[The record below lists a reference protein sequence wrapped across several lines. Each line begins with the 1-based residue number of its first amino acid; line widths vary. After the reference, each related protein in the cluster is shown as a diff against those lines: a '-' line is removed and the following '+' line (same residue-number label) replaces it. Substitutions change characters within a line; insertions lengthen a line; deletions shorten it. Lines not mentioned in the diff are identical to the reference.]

1 MRQLKKRSLPLPPPE
16 SEVPRMNLL
25 NKIKISSREA
35 SLAVIL
41 LITIGVTGLI
51 NPRFLTGD
59 GTKDLLTSTSVVAI
73 LAIGITPIVVM
84 RHIDISIASTVG
96 LSAWVIAD
104 FCKKN
109 PDYTWVQC
117 FVIGAIIGLAVG
129 ILNGLLVA
137 GLRLPSL
144 VVTLGTLY
152 IVRGAVYVVS
162 NSVDYNAQELPESLL
177 ALGQKVYFGIL
188 PFTFLLVIIAMLAMA
203 FFMKYT
209 KSGRDAYAIGSN
221 PPAADLVGLKVFRR
235 TFLAFVFSG
244 FMAGVAGVFYLMRFA
259 QVDSTAFYGQELA
272 VVAAVVIGGV
282 TIMGGSGTVVGAVIG
297 ALLVQT
303 IQGGLAALGVDAF
316 WKPAINGLLLIIAI
330 YADRRIAVSSEK
342 RLLAQRIRERV

>member
-1 MRQLKKRSLPLPPPE
+1 MNFLRRLKP
-16 SEVPRMNLL
+16 
-25 NKIKISSREA
+25 SSREG
-35 SLAVIL
+35 SLALIL
-41 LITIGVTGLI
+41 IVAVGGTGLI

-59 GTKDLLTSTSVVAI
+59 GTRDLFTSTSVVAL
-73 LAIGITPIVVM
+73 LAIGIAPIVIM
-84 RHIDISIASTVG
+84 RHIDLSISSTVG
-96 LSAWVIAD
+96 LTAWVVAD
-104 FCKKN
+104 MCAKN
-109 PDYTWVQC
+109 PDFTWVQC
-117 FVIGAIIGLAVG
+117 FVVGPIIGIAVG
-129 ILNGLLVA
+129 IVNGLLVA

-152 IVRGAVYVVS
+152 IVRGFVYVVS
-162 NSVDYNAQELPESLL
+162 NSVDYNAQEMPPSLL
-177 ALGQKVYFGIL
+177 DLGQKVFFGLL
-188 PFTFLLVIIAMLAMA
+188 PFTFLLVIIAMLLMG

-221 PPAADLVGLKVFRR
+221 PPAADLVGIKVFRR
-235 TFLAFVFSG
+235 TL
-244 FMAGVAGVFYLMRFA
+244 AGVFYLMRFA

-316 WKPAINGLLLIIAI
+316 WKAAVNGLLLIVAI
-330 YADRRIAVSSEK
+330 YADRVLAVRSEK
-342 RLLAQRIRERV
+342 SLLAQRIRERV

>member
-1 MRQLKKRSLPLPPPE
+1 MDFLRKLKP
-16 SEVPRMNLL
+16 
-25 NKIKISSREA
+25 SSREG
-35 SLAVIL
+35 SLAIIL
-41 LITIGVTGLI
+41 IIAVGGTGLI

-59 GTKDLLTSTSVVAI
+59 GTRDLFTSTSVVAL
-73 LAIGITPIVVM
+73 LAIGIAPIVIM
-84 RHIDISIASTVG
+84 RHIDLSISSTVG
-96 LSAWVIAD
+96 LTAWVVAD
-104 FCKKN
+104 FCAKN
-109 PDYTWVQC
+109 PDFTWVQC
-117 FVIGAIIGLAVG
+117 FIIGPVIGIAVG

-152 IVRGAVYVVS
+152 IVRGVVYVVS
-162 NSVDYNAQELPESLL
+162 NSVDYNAQEMPPSLL
-177 ALGQKVYFGIL
+177 DLGQKVFFGLL
-188 PFTFLLVIIAMLAMA
+188 PFTFLLVIIAMLLMG

-209 KSGRDAYAIGSN
+209 KPGRDAYAIGSN
-221 PPAADLVGLKVFRR
+221 PSAADLVGLKVFRR

-244 FMAGVAGVFYLMRFA
+244 FMAGLAGVFYLMRFA

-282 TIMGGSGTVVGAVIG
+282 TIAGGSGTVVGAVIG

-316 WKPAINGLLLIIAI
+316 WKSAVNGLLLIIAI
-330 YADRRIAVSSEK
+330 YADRRLAARSEQ

>member
-1 MRQLKKRSLPLPPPE
+1 MDFLRRLKP
-16 SEVPRMNLL
+16 
-25 NKIKISSREA
+25 SSREG
-35 SLAVIL
+35 SLAIIL
-41 LITIGVTGLI
+41 IIAIGGTGLI

-59 GTKDLLTSTSVVAI
+59 GTRDLFTSTSVVAL
-73 LAIGITPIVVM
+73 LAIGIAPIVIM
-84 RHIDISIASTVG
+84 RHIDLSISSTVG
-96 LSAWVIAD
+96 LTAWVVAD
-104 FCKKN
+104 FCAKN
-109 PDYTWVQC
+109 PDFTWVQC
-117 FVIGAIIGLAVG
+117 FIIGPVIGIAVG

-152 IVRGAVYVVS
+152 IVRGVVYVVS
-162 NSVDYNAQELPESLL
+162 NSVDYNAQEMPPSLL
-177 ALGQKVYFGIL
+177 DLGQKVFFGLL
-188 PFTFLLVIIAMLAMA
+188 PFTFLLVIIAMLIMG

-209 KSGRDAYAIGSN
+209 KPGRDAYAIGSN

-244 FMAGVAGVFYLMRFA
+244 FMAGLAGVFYLMRFA

-282 TIMGGSGTVVGAVIG
+282 TIAGGSGTVVGAVIG

-316 WKPAINGLLLIIAI
+316 WKSAVNGLLLIIAI
-330 YADRRIAVSSEK
+330 YADRRLAARSEQ

>member
-1 MRQLKKRSLPLPPPE
+1 
-16 SEVPRMNLL
+16 MNLL
-25 NKIKISSREA
+25 SRLKPSSREA
-35 SLAVIL
+35 SLGLIL
-41 LITIGVTGLI
+41 LIAIAGTGLV

-59 GTKDLLTSTSVVAI
+59 GTRDLLTSTSVVAL
-73 LAIGITPIVVM
+73 LAIGIAPIVVM
-84 RHIDISIASTVG
+84 RHIDLSIASTVG
-96 LSAWVIAD
+96 LTAWLIAD
-104 FCKKN
+104 ICAKN
-109 PDYTWVQC
+109 PEFTWVQC
-117 FVIGAIIGLAVG
+117 FILGPIIGALVG

-152 IVRGAVYVVS
+152 IVRGLVYVIS
-162 NSVDYNAQELPESLL
+162 NSVDYNAQEMPPSLIED
-177 ALGQKVYFGIL
+177 LGQKVYGGLL
-188 PFTFLLVIIAMLAMA
+188 PFTFALVFIAMLVVA
-203 FFMKYT
+203 FFMKYS
-209 KSGRDAYAIGSN
+209 KSGRDCYAIGSN

-244 FMAGVAGVFYLMRFA
+244 AMAGLAGVFYLMRFA

-282 TIMGGSGTVVGAVIG
+282 SIFGGSGTVVGAVIG

-316 WKPAINGLLLIIAI
+316 WKSAINGLLLIIAI
-330 YADRRIAVSSEK
+330 YADRVFAVRREK
-342 RLLAQRIRERV
+342 RLLTQRIRERI

>member
-1 MRQLKKRSLPLPPPE
+1 MDFLRKLKP
-16 SEVPRMNLL
+16 
-25 NKIKISSREA
+25 SSREA
-35 SLAVIL
+35 SLGLIL
-41 LITIGVTGLI
+41 LVAIGGTGLI

-59 GTKDLLTSTSVVAI
+59 GTRDLLTSTSVVAL
-73 LAIGITPIVVM
+73 LAIGIAPIVVM
-84 RHIDISIASTVG
+84 RHIDLSIASTVG
-96 LSAWVIAD
+96 LTAWVIAD
-104 FCKKN
+104 FSAKN
-109 PDYTWVQC
+109 PDFTWVQC
-117 FVIGAIIGLAVG
+117 FIIGPIIGMAVG

-152 IVRGAVYVVS
+152 IVRGLVYVIS
-162 NSVDYNAQELPESLL
+162 NSVDYNAQEMPPSLL
-177 ALGQKVYFGIL
+177 NLGQRVFFGLL
-188 PFTFLLVIIAMLAMA
+188 PLTFLLVIIAMLTIG

-209 KSGRDAYAIGSN
+209 KPGRDAYAIGSN

-244 FMAGVAGVFYLMRFA
+244 SMAGLAGVFYLMRFA

-316 WKPAINGLLLIIAI
+316 WKSAVNGLLLIIAI
-330 YADRRIAVSSEK
+330 YADRLLAVRSEK

>member
-1 MRQLKKRSLPLPPPE
+1 MDFLRRLKP
-16 SEVPRMNLL
+16 
-25 NKIKISSREA
+25 SSREG
-35 SLAVIL
+35 SLAIIL
-41 LITIGVTGLI
+41 IIAIGGTGLI

-59 GTKDLLTSTSVVAI
+59 GTRDLFTSTSVVAL
-73 LAIGITPIVVM
+73 LAIGIAPIVIM
-84 RHIDISIASTVG
+84 RHIDLSISSTVG
-96 LSAWVIAD
+96 LTAWVVAD
-104 FCKKN
+104 FCAKN
-109 PDYTWVQC
+109 PDFTWVQC
-117 FVIGAIIGLAVG
+117 FIIGPVIGIAVG

-152 IVRGAVYVVS
+152 IVRGVVYVIS
-162 NSVDYNAQELPESLL
+162 NSVDYNAQEMPPSLL
-177 ALGQKVYFGIL
+177 NLGQKVFFGLL
-188 PFTFLLVIIAMLAMA
+188 PFTFLLVIIAMLIMG

-209 KSGRDAYAIGSN
+209 KPGRDAYAIGSN
-221 PPAADLVGLKVFRR
+221 PSAADLVGLKVFRR

-244 FMAGVAGVFYLMRFA
+244 FMAGLAGVFYLMRFA

-282 TIMGGSGTVVGAVIG
+282 TIAGGSGTVVGAVIG

-316 WKPAINGLLLIIAI
+316 WKSAVNGLLLIIAI
-330 YADRRIAVSSEK
+330 YADRRLAARSEQ